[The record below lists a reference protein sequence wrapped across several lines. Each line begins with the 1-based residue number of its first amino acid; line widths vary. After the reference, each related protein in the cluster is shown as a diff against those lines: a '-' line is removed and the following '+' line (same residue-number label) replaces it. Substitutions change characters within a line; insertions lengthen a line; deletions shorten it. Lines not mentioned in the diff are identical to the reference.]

1 MMSIPRLSAKRS
13 PSKTNNTTTPE
24 TGDSR
29 VSSAAGVVPDQS
41 AVELRN
47 VSVTYGTT
55 KALIG
60 LDLQVAHGETVAL
73 LGPSGSGKSTALKA
87 IAGFERPS
95 SGQVLLN
102 GVDVTGASPAQ
113 RGIGVV
119 VQSYALF
126 PHMRID
132 SNVAYGLKA
141 HKWPRAEVAARVN
154 QMLRMVGMEEHA
166 HKLPRQLSGGQ
177 QQRIAIAR
185 ALAIR
190 PSVLLL
196 DEPLS
201 ALDASLRA
209 DMLLELQALKAELPD
224 TAMIYVT
231 HDQSEALSLADR
243 IAVMRDARLEEIDT
257 ATRLYER
264 PASPFT
270 AKFLGGASLL
280 PAVSTTVV
288 EAAPGSPEE
297 QALVMVGQHRMK
309 AVAPFALAPGQRV
322 KLAVRPHAWK
332 VVAGAPLPGDSSTMV
347 NSLPGRVES
356 VQWKGAGHRLHV
368 DLIGIAERVTV
379 DVPALTAVPAQ
390 GDLVV
395 LGVDAAHAV
404 LVPAESAQGERA

>member
-1 MMSIPRLSAKRS
+1 MLSTKKKPRR
-13 PSKTNNTTTPE
+13 TH
-24 TGDSR
+24 
-29 VSSAAGVVPDQS
+29 AAPLRPTQGSGVVPDHPPN

-55 KALIG
+55 TALAG
-60 LDLQVAHGETVAL
+60 LDLVVACGETVAL

-87 IAGFERPS
+87 IAGFEQPS
-95 SGQVLLN
+95 GGRILLD
-102 GVDVTGASPAQ
+102 GEDVTGTSPAQ

-132 SNVAYGLKA
+132 ANVAYGLKA
-141 HKWPRAEVAARVN
+141 RKLPKAQIAARVKL
-154 QMLRMVGMEEHA
+154 MLEMVGMEDHA

-177 QQRIAIAR
+177 QQRVAIAR
-185 ALAIR
+185 ALAIKPR
-190 PSVLLL
+190 VLLL

-209 DMLLELQALKAELPD
+209 EMLIELQALRVELPEI
-224 TAMIYVT
+224 AMVYVT
-231 HDQSEALSLADR
+231 HDQSEALTLADR
-243 IAVMRDARLEEIDT
+243 IAVMRDARLEEIGT
-257 ATRLYER
+257 AAQLYDR
-264 PASPFT
+264 PASAFT

-288 EAAPGSPEE
+288 SGAGTLAS
-297 QALVMVGQHRMK
+297 VMVGAHRMR
-309 AVAPFALAPGQRV
+309 AVAPFALFPGDRAKV
-322 KLAVRPHAWK
+322 AVRPHAWQ
-332 VVAGAPLPGDSSTMV
+332 VLPGSPEISASTV

-356 VQWKGAGHRLHV
+356 VQWRGAGHRLQV

-379 DVPALTAVPAQ
+379 DLPALSAVPAP

-395 LGVDAAHAV
+395 LSANPEHVV
-404 LVPAESAQGERA
+404 LVPAGDTP